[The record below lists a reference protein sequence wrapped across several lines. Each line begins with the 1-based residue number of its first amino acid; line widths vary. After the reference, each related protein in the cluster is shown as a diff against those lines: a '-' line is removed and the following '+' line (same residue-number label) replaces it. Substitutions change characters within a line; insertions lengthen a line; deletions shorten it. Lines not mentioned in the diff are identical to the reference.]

1 VHCAEPLYGD
11 DELAFSRAHRLADA
25 PEDDV
30 LTMLA
35 LPGQVLYYSVEVP
48 RDHQPGLFWY
58 HTHPHGESGRQVSDG
73 MSGAIVIKGMERYAP
88 EMRSMRERVIA
99 I

>member
-30 LTMLA
+30 LTFHGMEGRRFDPDQVHDFQLLA
-35 LPGQVLYYSVEVP
+35 DTLLFSLVSFSLAV
-48 RDHQPGLFWY
+48 GLAY
-58 HTHPHGESGRQVSDG
+58 VCCLDCGESCPARCS
-73 MSGAIVIKGMERYAP
+73 A
-88 EMRSMRERVIA
+88 
-99 I
+99 